1 VHIEVITE
9 YSKFLSLGSVWNKLL
24 DRSGIDHPFL
34 THEWISVWWDCFA
47 DTAATPYILTVVSG
61 SDIIAIA
68 PLMLSRARLYG
79 CPVRRLHAIVN
90 VYTERFDLLL
100 GERPQ
105 EACDVIWNYLKT
117 HADEWD
123 VLELRQLPGDSTTL
137 KCLPGLIERDGYP
150 VGRWSANDAPYV
162 AVRQPWDAYYR
173 SLKKSHRSNIR
184 NHTRQLE
191 RHGPLALDIVAIDD
205 RWEADMEDA
214 LKLEAV
220 TWKEYEGTS
229 LRSCRESAAFYRR
242 ILQRAAQ
249 LGWLHMC
256 FLKVGSAR
264 IAVRISLLYR
274 NKLFMLKSGYDEA
287 YHRYSPGQ
295 VLTERL
301 LREAW
306 DQKWDEVDFLGDEER
321 WKVSWATDLRPH
333 AWFFVFP
340 NRVKSRLLHGMKFRV
355 IPGLRQS
362 NLFPTVRRTMMKL
375 GVPIHGD

>member
-9 YSKFLSLGSVWNKLL
+9 QSKFLALGTVWNKLL
-24 DRSGIDHPFL
+24 ERSGIDHPFL
-34 THEWISVWWDCFA
+34 THEWISIWWDCFA
-47 DTAATPYILTVVSG
+47 ASAIPYILTVVAG
-61 SDIIAIA
+61 GEIIAIA

-79 CPVRRLHAIVN
+79 CPVRRLQAMVN

-105 EACDVIWNYLKT
+105 EACELVWAYLKD

-123 VLELRQLPGDSTTL
+123 VLELRQLPGQSRTL
-137 KCLPGLIERDGYP
+137 CHLPGLIERDGYR
-150 VGRWSANDAPYV
+150 VGRWTANAAPYV
-162 AVRQPWDAYYR
+162 AIRQPWEAYYR
-173 SLKKSHRSNIR
+173 SLKKAHRSNVR

-191 RHGPLALDIVAIDD
+191 RQGPVSLDVVAIDD

-220 TWKEYEGTS
+220 AWKVNEGTS
-229 LRSCRESAAFYRR
+229 LRCRQESALFYRR
-242 ILQRAAQ
+242 MLRRAAQ

-256 FLKVGSAR
+256 FLKVGSVR
-264 IAVRISLLYR
+264 IAVRISLLFG

-301 LREAW
+301 LQEAW
-306 DQKWDEVDFLGDEER
+306 DNKWDEVDFLGEEER
-321 WKVSWATDLRPH
+321 WKLCWATDRRPH
-333 AWFFVFP
+333 SWLFVFP

-355 IPGLRQS
+355 IPGIRQS

-375 GVPIHGD
+375 GVPIHGK

>member
-9 YSKFLSLGSVWNKLL
+9 YSKFLTLGAIWNKLL
-24 DRSGIDHPFL
+24 ERSGIDHPFL

-47 DTAATPYILTVVSG
+47 ESATPYILTVVSG
-61 SDIIAIA
+61 ADIIAIA
-68 PLMLSRARLYG
+68 PLMLSKARLYG
-79 CPVRRLHAIVN
+79 CPIRRLQAIVN

-100 GERPQ
+100 GEHPQ
-105 EACDVIWNYLKT
+105 EACELMWAYLKD

-123 VLELRQLPGDSTTL
+123 VLELRQLPAQSNAL
-137 KCLPGLIERDGYP
+137 EYLPPLIERDGYA

-162 AVRQPWDAYYR
+162 AIRQPWDSYYR
-173 SLKKSHRSNIR
+173 SLKKAHRSNVR
-184 NHTRQLE
+184 NHARQLE
-191 RHGPLALDIVAIDD
+191 RAGRVSLDVVAIAD

-214 LKLEAV
+214 FKLEAV
-220 TWKEYEGTS
+220 TWKVDEGTS
-229 LRSCRESAAFYRR
+229 LRSRRESAVFYRR
-242 ILQRAAQ
+242 MLQRAAP
-249 LGWLHMC
+249 LGWLHLC
-256 FLKVGSAR
+256 FLKVGEAR

-306 DQKWDEVDFLGDEER
+306 DKKWDEVDFLGDEER
-321 WKVSWATDLRPH
+321 WKLSWATDRRPH
-333 AWFFVFP
+333 EWLFVFP
-340 NRVKSRLLHGMKFRV
+340 NRMKSRLLHGMKFRV
-355 IPGLRQS
+355 IPGIRQS

>member
-1 VHIEVITE
+1 MDVKLITDYRE
-9 YSKFLSLGSVWNKLL
+9 FADLEKIWNGLLG
-24 DRSGIDHPFL
+24 RSGIDHPFL
-34 THEWISVWWDCFA
+34 THEWISIWWNCFA
-47 DTAATPYILTVVSG
+47 EGATPYILTVVSG
-61 SDIIAIA
+61 HDIIAIA

-105 EACDVIWNYLKT
+105 EACQCLWAYLKT

-123 VLELRQLPGDSTTL
+123 VLELRQLPSDSNAL
-137 KCLPGLIERDGYP
+137 EYLPPLIEADGYP
-150 VGRWSANDAPYV
+150 LGRWPANEAPYV
-162 AVRQPWDAYYR
+162 AIRQPWETYYH
-173 SLKKSHRSNIR
+173 SLKKAHRSNVR

-191 RHGPLALDIVAIDD
+191 RLGPVGLDIVAIDD

-220 TWKEYEGTS
+220 TWKVAEGTS
-229 LRSCRESAAFYRR
+229 LLSRRESDIFYRQ

-256 FLKVGSAR
+256 FLTVGTVR
-264 IAVRISLLYR
+264 IAVRISLLFR

-301 LREAW
+301 LRHAW
-306 DQKWDEVDFLGDEER
+306 EQGFDEVDFLGDDER
-321 WKVSWATDLRPH
+321 WKVSWATERRSH
-333 AWFFVFP
+333 AWLFVFP

-362 NLFPTVRRTMMKL
+362 NLFPTVRRTIMKL
-375 GVPIHGD
+375 GVPIHGN

>member
-1 VHIEVITE
+1 MRIEVITE
-9 YSKFLSLGSVWNKLL
+9 YSKFVALGSAWDKLL
-24 DRSGIDHPFL
+24 ARSGIDHPFL
-34 THEWISVWWDCFA
+34 AHEWISIWWDCFA
-47 DTAATPYILTVVSG
+47 EEATPYILTVVSG
-61 SDIIAIA
+61 VDIMAIA

-79 CPVRRLHAIVN
+79 CPVRRLQAIAN

-105 EACDVIWNYLKT
+105 EAAEVIWTYLKD

-123 VLELRQLPGDSTTL
+123 VLELRQLPSDSQTL
-137 KCLPGLIERDGYP
+137 KYLSPLITRDGYRE
-150 VGRWSANDAPYV
+150 GRWSANEAPYV
-162 AVRQPWDAYYR
+162 AIRQPWDSYYQ
-173 SLKKSHRSNIR
+173 SLKKAHRSNVR
-184 NHTRQLE
+184 NHARQLE
-191 RHGPLALDIVAIDD
+191 RQGPLTLDIVAIDD

-220 TWKEYEGTS
+220 TWKVHEGTS
-229 LRSCRESAAFYRR
+229 LRCRSESTVFYRR
-242 ILQRAAQ
+242 MLRSAAK

-256 FLKVGSAR
+256 FLKVGASR
-264 IAVRISLLYR
+264 IAVRISLLYC

-306 DQKWDEVDFLGDEER
+306 EKKWEEVDFLGDDER
-321 WKVSWATDLRPH
+321 WKLSWATDRRPH
-333 AWFFVFP
+333 TWLFVFP
-340 NRVKSRLLHGMKFRV
+340 DRVKTRFLHGMKFRV

-375 GVPIHGD
+375 GVSVHGD

>member
-1 VHIEVITE
+1 MHIEVITE
-9 YSKFLSLGSVWNKLL
+9 YSKFLALGPVWNKLL
-24 DRSGIDHPFL
+24 ERSGIDHPFL
-34 THEWISVWWDCFA
+34 THEWISVWWECFGE
-47 DTAATPYILTVVSG
+47 AATPYILTVVSG
-61 SDIIAIA
+61 DDIIAIA
-68 PLMLSRARLYG
+68 PLMLNRGRLYG
-79 CPVRRLHAIVN
+79 CPIRRLQAMVN

-105 EACDVIWNYLKT
+105 EACLLIWAYLKD
-117 HADEWD
+117 HAHEWD
-123 VLELRQLPGDSTTL
+123 VLELRQLPGDARAL
-137 KCLPGLIERDGYP
+137 EYLPPLVEKDGYR
-150 VGRWSANDAPYV
+150 VGLWSANDAPYV
-162 AVRQPWDAYYR
+162 AIRQPWEAYYQ
-173 SLKKSHRSNIR
+173 SLKKAHRSNVR

-191 RHGPLALDIVAIDD
+191 RQGPVTLDVVAIDD

-220 TWKEYEGTS
+220 TWKVDEGTS
-229 LRSCRESAAFYRR
+229 LRSRQESALFYRR
-242 ILQRAAQ
+242 MLQRATQ

-306 DQKWDEVDFLGDEER
+306 EKKWDEIDFLGNEER
-321 WKVSWATDLRPH
+321 WKLCWATGRRPH
-333 AWFFVFP
+333 AWLFAFP
-340 NRVKSRLLHGMKFRV
+340 NRLKSRLLHGMKFRV
-355 IPGLRQS
+355 IPGIRQS
-362 NLFPTVRRTMMKL
+362 NLFPSVRRTMMKL

>member
-1 VHIEVITE
+1 LDVKLITE
-9 YSKFLSLGSVWNKLL
+9 YCEFAHLETIWNRLL

-34 THEWISVWWDCFA
+34 THQWITIWWNCFA
-47 DTAATPYILTVVSG
+47 DGATPYILTVVSG
-61 SDIIAIA
+61 ADIIAIA

-79 CPVRRLHAIVN
+79 CPVRRLHTIVN

-105 EACDVIWNYLKT
+105 EACQVLWAYLKA
-117 HADEWD
+117 HADDWD
-123 VLELRQLPGDSTTL
+123 VLELRQLPSDSNAL
-137 KCLPGLIERDGYP
+137 EYLPPLIQTDGYP
-150 VGRWSANDAPYV
+150 LGRWPANEAPYV
-162 AVRQPWDAYYR
+162 AIRQPWDAYYQ
-173 SLKKSHRSNIR
+173 SLKKGHRSNVR

-191 RHGPLALDIVAIDD
+191 QVGPVRLDIVAIDD
-205 RWEADMEDA
+205 RWEVDMEDA

-220 TWKEYEGTS
+220 TWKVTEGTS
-229 LRSCRESAAFYRR
+229 LRSRRESDTFYRR
-242 ILQRAAQ
+242 MLQRAAQ

-256 FLKVGSAR
+256 FLKVADSR

-306 DQKWDEVDFLGDEER
+306 EQKWDEVDFLGDDER
-321 WKVSWATDLRPH
+321 WKLSWATGRRPH
-333 AWFFVFP
+333 AWLFVFP
-340 NRVKSRLLHGMKFRV
+340 KRVKPRLLHGMKFRL

-362 NLFPTVRRTMMKL
+362 NLFPAMRRTFMKL
-375 GVPIHGD
+375 TVPFYGN

>member
-1 VHIEVITE
+1 MRIEVITE
-9 YSKFLSLGSVWNKLL
+9 YTKFAELGSVWNELL
-24 DRSGIDHPFL
+24 ERSGIDHPFL
-34 THEWISVWWDCFA
+34 THEWISIWWDSFA
-47 DTAATPYILTVVSG
+47 AAATPYILTVVSG

-68 PLMLSRARLYG
+68 PLMISRSRLYG
-79 CPVRRLHAIVN
+79 CPVRRLQAIVN

-105 EACDVIWNYLKT
+105 EACELIWTYLKD

-123 VLELRQLPGDSTTL
+123 VLELRQLPAGSNAL
-137 KCLPGLIERDGYP
+137 RYLPSLIDRDGYP
-150 VGRWSANDAPYV
+150 VGRWPANEAPYV
-162 AVRQPWDAYYR
+162 AIRQPWETYYR
-173 SLKKSHRSNIR
+173 SLKKAHRSNVR

-191 RHGPLALDIVAIDD
+191 RQGPVALDIVAIDD

-220 TWKEYEGTS
+220 TWKVDEGTS
-229 LRSCRESAAFYRR
+229 LRSRQESAVFYRR
-242 ILQRAAQ
+242 MLQQAAQ
-249 LGWLHMC
+249 RGWLHMC
-256 FLKVGSAR
+256 FLTVGAKR

-306 DQKWDEVDFLGDEER
+306 EQKWDEVDFLGDDER
-321 WKVSWATDLRPH
+321 WKLSWATDRRPH
-333 AWFFVFP
+333 EWFFVFP
-340 NRVKSRLLHGMKFRV
+340 NRVKSRFLHGMKFRV

-375 GVPIHGD
+375 GMSIHGE

>member
-1 VHIEVITE
+1 MHIEVVTD
-9 YSKFLSLGSVWNKLL
+9 YAKFVALESAWNKLL
-24 DRSGIDHPFL
+24 ERSGIDHPFL

-47 DTAATPYILTVVSG
+47 QAATPYILAVMSG
-61 SDIIAIA
+61 ADIIAIA

-79 CPVRRLHAIVN
+79 CPIRRLQAIVN

-105 EACDVIWNYLKT
+105 ETCELIWAYLRD

-123 VLELRQLPGDSTTL
+123 VLELRQLPADSQTL
-137 KCLPGLIERDGYP
+137 AHLQPLIERDGYR
-150 VGRWSANDAPYV
+150 VGLWIANEAPYV
-162 AVRQPWDAYYR
+162 AIQQPWETYYK
-173 SLKKSHRSNIR
+173 SLKKAHRANLR

-191 RHGPLALDIVAIDD
+191 RQGAVTLDVVAIDD

-220 TWKEYEGTS
+220 TWKVDEGTS
-229 LRSCRESAAFYRR
+229 LRSRQESAAFYRLMLR
-242 ILQRAAQ
+242 RAAQ

-256 FLKVGSAR
+256 FLKVGSTR
-264 IAVRISLLYR
+264 IAVRISLLFR

-306 DQKWDEVDFLGDEER
+306 EKKWEEVDFLGDDER
-321 WKVSWATDLRPH
+321 WKLSWATDRRPH
-333 AWFFVFP
+333 SWLFVFP
-340 NRVKSRLLHGMKFRV
+340 NRIKSRLLHSMKFRV
-355 IPGLRQS
+355 IPGIRHS

-375 GVPIHGD
+375 GVTIHGD

>member
-9 YSKFLSLGSVWNKLL
+9 YSKFLALESVWNKLL
-24 DRSGIDHPFL
+24 QRSGIGHPFM
-34 THEWISVWWDCFA
+34 THEWISIWWECFG
-47 DTAATPYILTVVSG
+47 DAATPYIVTVVSG
-61 SDIIAIA
+61 ADIIAIA
-68 PLMLSRARLYG
+68 PLMLSSARLYG
-79 CPVRRLHAIVN
+79 CPIRRLQAMVN

-100 GERPQ
+100 GDHPE
-105 EACDVIWNYLKT
+105 EASEAIWAYLKD

-123 VLELRQLPGDSTTL
+123 VLELRQLPSESQTL
-137 KCLPGLIERDGYP
+137 QYLLPLIERDGYRA
-150 VGRWSANDAPYV
+150 GRWSANEAPYV
-162 AVRQPWDAYYR
+162 AIRQPWESYYQ
-173 SLKKSHRSNIR
+173 SLKKAHRSNLR
-184 NHTRQLE
+184 NHARQLE
-191 RHGPLALDIVAIDD
+191 RKGPVTLDVVAIDD

-220 TWKEYEGTS
+220 AWKVDEGTS
-229 LRSCRESAAFYRR
+229 LRSCNESTVFYRR
-242 ILQRAAQ
+242 MLQRAAK

-264 IAVRISLLYR
+264 IAVRISLLFG

-306 DQKWDEVDFLGDEER
+306 DKKWDEVDFLGDDER
-321 WKVSWATDLRPH
+321 WKLSWATDRRSHTWL
-333 AWFFVFP
+333 FVFP
-340 NRVKSRLLHGMKFRV
+340 NKVKARLLHGMKFRV
-355 IPGLRQS
+355 IPGIRQS

-375 GVPIHGD
+375 GVPIH

>member
-1 VHIEVITE
+1 VHIEVVTD
-9 YSKFLSLGSVWNKLL
+9 YSKFVALEAVWNRLL
-24 DRSGIDHPFL
+24 QRSGIDHPFL

-47 DTAATPYILTVVSG
+47 QAATPYILTVLSG
-61 SDIIAIA
+61 ADIIAIA

-79 CPVRRLHAIVN
+79 CPIRRLQAIVN

-105 EACDVIWNYLKT
+105 ETCELIWGYLKD
-117 HADEWD
+117 HADDWD
-123 VLELRQLPGDSTTL
+123 VLELRQLPRDSQTL
-137 KCLPGLIERDGYP
+137 AHLPPLIERDGYR
-150 VGRWSANDAPYV
+150 VGRWTANEAPYV
-162 AVRQPWDAYYR
+162 AIQQPWETYYK
-173 SLKKSHRSNIR
+173 SLKKAHRSNVR

-191 RHGPLALDIVAIDD
+191 REGPVTLDVVAIDD

-220 TWKEYEGTS
+220 TWKVDEGTS
-229 LRSCRESAAFYRR
+229 LRSRQESAAFYRR
-242 ILQRAAQ
+242 MLQRAAQ
-249 LGWLHMC
+249 MGWLHMC
-256 FLKVGSAR
+256 FLKVGSVR
-264 IAVRISLLYR
+264 IAVRISLLFR

-301 LREAW
+301 LRDAW
-306 DQKWDEVDFLGDEER
+306 DKKWEEVDFLGDDER
-321 WKVSWATDLRPH
+321 WKLSWATDRRQHSWL
-333 AWFFVFP
+333 FVFP
-340 NRVKSRLLHGMKFRV
+340 NRVKSRLLHSMKFRV

-375 GVPIHGD
+375 GMTIHGD

>member
-1 VHIEVITE
+1 MHVNVIKD
-9 YSKFLSLGSVWNKLL
+9 YSEFADLGPIWNRLL

-34 THEWISVWWDCFA
+34 THEWISVWWNCFA
-47 DTAATPYILTVVSG
+47 EGSTPYILTVVLG
-61 SDIIAIA
+61 AEIIAIA
-68 PLMLSRARLYG
+68 PLMLTRSRLYG

-90 VYTERFDLLL
+90 VYTERFDFLL
-100 GERPQ
+100 GDQPQ
-105 EACDVIWNYLKT
+105 EACDVLWTYLKT

-123 VLELRQLPGDSTTL
+123 VLELRQLPCDSNAL
-137 KCLPGLIERDGYP
+137 EYLPPFIEADGYP
-150 VGRWSANDAPYV
+150 LGRWPANEAPYV
-162 AVRQPWDAYYR
+162 AIRQPWDAYYQ
-173 SLKKSHRSNIR
+173 SLKKAHRSNLR

-191 RHGPLALDIVAIDD
+191 RQGPVVLDIVAIDD
-205 RWEADMEDA
+205 RWETDMEDA

-220 TWKEYEGTS
+220 TWKIDEGTS
-229 LRSCRESAAFYRR
+229 LRSRRESDTFYRR
-242 ILQRAAQ
+242 MLQRAAQ

-256 FLKVGSAR
+256 FLTVGGVR

-306 DQKWDEVDFLGDEER
+306 EQKWDEVDFLGDDER
-321 WKVSWATDLRPH
+321 WKLSWATDRRPH
-333 AWFFVFP
+333 AWLFAFP
-340 NRVKSRLLHGMKFRV
+340 NRVKSRFLHGMKFRV

-362 NLFPTVRRTMMKL
+362 NLFPSVRRTIMKL
-375 GVPIHGD
+375 GVAIHDN